1 MPLRVLAV
9 DDSKIL
15 RKVIKETLAPFD
27 CDVTEATNGYN
38 ALFAI
43 ERERP
48 DLILLDVAMPVMD
61 GVYFLEQIKSVPAI
75 RDIPVIMM
83 TSPAD
88 HKLIPTLPQLG
99 AAGHLVKPFKPAA
112 LLELIQQHVTLN
124 PAIKRGS

>member
-88 HKLIPTLPQLG
+88 HRLIPTLPQLG

-112 LLELIQQHVTLN
+112 LLELVRQHVALKPTGQ
-124 PAIKRGS
+124 RGS

>member
-1 MPLRVLAV
+1 MGPRILAV
-9 DDSKIL
+9 DDSKVL
-15 RKVIKETLAPFD
+15 RKVIKEMLAPYD

-38 ALFAI
+38 ALFAV

-75 RDIPVIMM
+75 RDIPVIML
-83 TSPAD
+83 TSPTD

-99 AAGHLVKPFKPAA
+99 AAGHVVKPFKPAA
-112 LLELIQQHVTLN
+112 LLELIGQHVTLK
-124 PAIKRGS
+124 PLSKRVS